1 MQGMGD
7 NDTMEFWSVLSKL
20 IAGEEQEVIAPYS
33 SANSKPKNERPATR
47 PVQLTKEQDDSTRP
61 TYRIRDKKWLKIQ
74 KAMDQ
79 AG

>member
-1 MQGMGD
+1 MGD

-20 IAGEEQEVIAPYS
+20 ITGQEQEVIVPYS
-33 SANSKPKNERPATR
+33 PSKPRDERPATR
-47 PVQLTKEQDDSTRP
+47 PVQMTKDQDDSTRP